1 MEVKK
6 NYKADLTKR
15 SLLFLQLGLIFILLL
30 VYLGIEWKTYAAQ
43 EIYLEQISMGDIEE
57 EIIPITELPT
67 PPPPKLP
74 TPPEIIEVVPDDPDV
89 IEDPIESTESSQETI
104 IDIKKI
110 EEAPND
116 DPVEAVP
123 FILIENVPV
132 YPGCEGL
139 SNNEE
144 RKKCMSDKITEFVN
158 KRFNSDLGSQL
169 GLTGINRIHV
179 LFQIDTQG
187 NIVGVQSRAPHPK
200 LEQEAARVINSLPK
214 MKPGMQRGKAVPV
227 SYALPI
233 AFKVQ
238 D

>member
-6 NYKADLTKR
+6 NHKADLTKR

-30 VYLGIEWKTYAAQ
+30 VYFAIEWKTFTPQ
-43 EIYLEQISMGDIEE
+43 DLHKEQLSMGAIEDE
-57 EIIPITELPT
+57 VIPITELST

-74 TPPEIIEVVPDDPDV
+74 VPPEIIEVIPDDTDV
-89 IEDPIESTESSQETI
+89 VEDPIESTQSSQQTS
-104 IDIKKI
+104 IDINKI
-110 EEAPND
+110 KEAPRD
-116 DPVEAVP
+116 KPIEPVP
-123 FILIENVPV
+123 FVFIENVPV

-139 SNNEE
+139 SSNDE

-158 KRFNSDLGSQL
+158 KKFNNNLGSQL
-169 GLTGINRIHV
+169 GLSGINRINI

-200 LEQEAARVINSLPK
+200 LEQEAARVINALPK
-214 MKPGMQRGKAVPV
+214 MEPGMQRGKAVPV
-227 SYALPI
+227 SYSLPI
-233 AFKVQ
+233 VFKVQ

>member
-30 VYLGIEWKTYAAQ
+30 VYFGIEWKTYAAQ
-43 EIYLEQISMGDIEE
+43 EVYREQISMGDIEE

-74 TPPEIIEVVPDDPDV
+74 TPPEVIEVVPDDPDV
-89 IEDPIESTESSQETI
+89 MEDPIESSESSQETI

-110 EEAPND
+110 EEAPRD
-116 DPVEAVP
+116 EPVEPVP
-123 FILIENVPV
+123 FFLIENVPV

-139 SNNEE
+139 SSNEE

-158 KRFNSDLGSQL
+158 KRFNNDLGNQL
-169 GLTGINRIHV
+169 GLKGINRIHV
-179 LFQIDTQG
+179 LFQIDAQG

-214 MKPGMQRGKAVPV
+214 MKPGMQRGRAVPV
-227 SYALPI
+227 SYTLPI

>member
-6 NYKADLTKR
+6 NYKADLTKS

-30 VYLGIEWKTYAAQ
+30 VYVVIEWKTSAPQDVY
-43 EIYLEQISMGDIEE
+43 EEQLSMGALDEQ
-57 EIIPITELPT
+57 IIPITELPT

-74 TPPEIIEVVPDDPDV
+74 TPPEIIEIAPNDPDV
-89 IEDPIESTESSQETI
+89 VEDPIESTESSQETI
-104 IDIKKI
+104 VDIKNIK
-110 EEAPND
+110 EAPMD
-116 DPVEAVP
+116 KPIEPVP
-123 FILIENVPV
+123 FFLIENVPV

-139 SNNEE
+139 ASNEE
-144 RKKCMSDKITEFVN
+144 RKKCMSDKITAFVN
-158 KRFNSDLGSQL
+158 KKFNNNLGSQL
-169 GLTGINRIHV
+169 GLSGINRINI

-200 LEQEAARVINSLPK
+200 LEQEAARVINALPK

-227 SYALPI
+227 SYSLPI
-233 AFKVQ
+233 VFKVQ